1 MEAARAHAVMKVL
14 VVEDD
19 RHLAQG
25 MQAALEQ
32 RGYMVQSCGNGVEA
46 LQRLRHEAPDAMLLD
61 LGLPGLDGL
70 AVLGRLRALKCT
82 VPVMVLTA
90 RCGVGDRIQAL
101 NAGADDYLSKPF
113 DMDELEA
120 RLRAL
125 LRRSTGRRATHQQ
138 CGELCLELDS
148 GVFYLGG
155 TILELSPREQ
165 AFLRPLMAKA
175 GVVVPKDRLFR
186 AVFALECDIL
196 PQALDVVA
204 HRVRRKLAGAGV
216 ELATVR
222 GLGYLLREPVRAA
235 MSSSVSA
242 R

>member
-1 MEAARAHAVMKVL
+1 MKVL
-14 VVEDD
+14 VVEDE
-19 RHLAQG
+19 RLLAQG
-25 MQAALEQ
+25 VQSALEQ
-32 RGYMVQSCGNGVEA
+32 RGYAVQACGNGIEA
-46 LQRLRHEAPDAMLLD
+46 LQRVRCDAPDAMLLD

-70 AVLGRLRALKCT
+70 AVLGRMRASKCT

-113 DMDELEA
+113 DMDELDA

-125 LRRSTGRRATHQQ
+125 LRRASSRQAAHLQ
-138 CGELCLELDS
+138 CGALCLERDS
-148 GVFYLGG
+148 GVFYLAGG
-155 TILELSPREQ
+155 ILELSPREQ
-165 AFLRPLMAKA
+165 AFLRPLIAKA

-186 AVFALECDIL
+186 SVFALDCDVL

-216 ELATVR
+216 ELVTVR
-222 GLGYLLREPVRAA
+222 GLGYLLREPSLQAA
-235 MSSSVSA
+235 SA
-242 R
+242 RR

>member
-1 MEAARAHAVMKVL
+1 MKIL

-19 RHLAQG
+19 RLLAQG
-25 MQAALEQ
+25 MQSALEQ
-32 RGYMVQSCGNGVEA
+32 RGFAVQPSGNGIEA
-46 LQRLRHEAPDAMLLD
+46 LQRLRSEPPDAMLLD

-70 AVLGRLRALKCT
+70 AVLTRMRLLRCA
-82 VPVMVLTA
+82 VPVLVLTA
-90 RCGVGDRIQAL
+90 RSGIGDRIQAL

-125 LRRSTGRRATHQQ
+125 LRRSKGVRATHLQ
-138 CGELCLELDS
+138 CGELRLELES
-148 GVFYLGG
+148 GVFYLAGR
-155 TILELSPREQ
+155 ILELSPREQ
-165 AFLRPLMAKA
+165 SFLRPLIAKA
-175 GVVVPKDRLFR
+175 GVVVQKDRLFR

-216 ELATVR
+216 ELVTVR
-222 GLGYLLREPVRAA
+222 GLGYVLREPMRVAA
-235 MSSSVSA
+235 SA
-242 R
+242 G